1 MLIQKKDVLIQ
12 KYLNKRKEVLLQM
25 TITVHKTKS
34 RPVFDITANDNINC
48 FFVQSKIRA
57 YKRSKF
63 SFDVRS
69 C

>member
-1 MLIQKKDVLIQ
+1 
-12 KYLNKRKEVLLQM
+12 M

-34 RPVFDITANDNINC
+34 RPVFEITANDNINC